1 MIAIICAMRVELEQI
16 LARMEDVRQEEQ
28 AGVQVY
34 LGVLEGHA
42 AAAAVC
48 GVGKV
53 SAALCAQMLISR
65 YSPAALLHSGIA
77 GGVAPELRHMDLVV
91 ARELTYRD
99 MADDIKRDWL
109 PCGGCFVADAGLS
122 SLLRQAAPEARLGC
136 IATGDQFLESRE
148 EKLRLQ
154 KDYNALC
161 ADMESAAVAQVCTVN
176 RVPFAVLR
184 CISDLADDEA
194 RGDYDQFERKAAH
207 LSAEILCKAI
217 ARME

>member
-34 LGVLEGHA
+34 VGVLEGHQ

-53 SAALCAQMLISR
+53 SAALCTQMLISR
-65 YSPAALLHSGIA
+65 YAPSALLHSGIA

-99 MADDIKRDWL
+99 MSDDIKRDWL

-122 SLLRQAAPEARLGC
+122 SLLRQAAPEQL
-136 IATGDQFLESRE
+136 
-148 EKLRLQ
+148 
-154 KDYNALC
+154 
-161 ADMESAAVAQVCTVN
+161 VAN
-176 RVPFAVLR
+176 G
-184 CISDLADDEA
+184 
-194 RGDYDQFERKAAH
+194 RG
-207 LSAEILCKAI
+207 
-217 ARME
+217 

>member
-28 AGVQVY
+28 AGVKVY
-34 LGVLEGHA
+34 VGVLEGHA

-53 SAALCAQMLISR
+53 SAALCTQMLISR
-65 YSPAALLHSGIA
+65 YAPFALLHSGIA
-77 GGVAPELRHMDLVV
+77 GGVSPELRHMDLVV

-99 MADDIKRDWL
+99 MSDDIKRDWL

-154 KDYNALC
+154 QDYNALC
-161 ADMESAAVAQVCTVN
+161 ADMESAAVAQVCIVN

-194 RGDYDQFERKAAH
+194 RGDYDQF
-207 LSAEILCKAI
+207 
-217 ARME
+217 

>member
-16 LARMEDVRQEEQ
+16 LDRMEDVRQEEQ
-28 AGVQVY
+28 AGVRVY

>member
-16 LARMEDVRQEEQ
+16 LARMENVRQEEQ
-28 AGVQVY
+28 AGVKVY
-34 LGVLEGHA
+34 VGVLEGHQ

-53 SAALCAQMLISR
+53 SAALCTQMLISR
-65 YSPAALLHSGIA
+65 YAPSALLHSGIA

-99 MADDIKRDWL
+99 MSDDIKRDWL

-154 KDYNALC
+154 QDYNALC
-161 ADMESAAVAQVCTVN
+161 ADMESAAVAQVCIVN

-194 RGDYDQFERKAAH
+194 RGDYDQFEQKAAH
-207 LSAEILCKAI
+207 RSAEILCKAV

>member
-16 LARMEDVRQEEQ
+16 LDRMEDVRQEEQ
-28 AGVQVY
+28 AGVRVY

-217 ARME
+217 AQMK

>member
-16 LARMEDVRQEEQ
+16 LDRMEDVRQEEQ
-28 AGVQVY
+28 AGVRVY

-77 GGVAPELRHMDLVV
+77 GGIAPELRHMDLVV

-217 ARME
+217 AQIK

>member
-53 SAALCAQMLISR
+53 SAALCTQMLISR
-65 YSPAALLHSGIA
+65 YAPAALLHSGIA
-77 GGVAPELRHMDLVV
+77 GGVSPELRHMDLVV

-99 MADDIKRDWL
+99 MSDDIKRDWL

-154 KDYNALC
+154 QDYNALC
-161 ADMESAAVAQVCTVN
+161 ADMESAAVAQVCIVN

-194 RGDYDQFERKAAH
+194 RGDYDQFEKKAAH
-207 LSAEILCKAI
+207 LSAEILCKAV

>member
-16 LARMEDVRQEEQ
+16 LDRMEDVRQEEQ
-28 AGVQVY
+28 AGVRVY

-99 MADDIKRDWL
+99 MADDIKRNWL

-122 SLLRQAAPEARLGC
+122 ALLRQAAPEARLGC

-217 ARME
+217 AQMK

>member
-16 LARMEDVRQEEQ
+16 LARMENVRQEEQ
-28 AGVQVY
+28 AGVKIYV
-34 LGVLEGHA
+34 GVLEGHQ

-53 SAALCAQMLISR
+53 SAALCTQMLISR
-65 YSPAALLHSGIA
+65 YAPSALLHSGIA
-77 GGVAPELRHMDLVV
+77 GGVSPELRHMDLVV

-99 MADDIKRDWL
+99 MSDDIKRDWL

-154 KDYNALC
+154 QDYNALC
-161 ADMESAAVAQVCTVN
+161 ADMESAAVAQVCIVN

-194 RGDYDQFERKAAH
+194 RGDYDQFEQKAAH
-207 LSAEILCKAI
+207 LSAEILCKAV

>member
-28 AGVQVY
+28 AGVRVY

-99 MADDIKRDWL
+99 MADDIKRNWL

>member
-53 SAALCAQMLISR
+53 SAALCTQMLISR
-65 YSPAALLHSGIA
+65 YAPSALLHSGIA

-99 MADDIKRDWL
+99 MSDDIKRDWL

-154 KDYNALC
+154 QDYNALC
-161 ADMESAAVAQVCTVN
+161 ADMESAAVAQVCIVN

-194 RGDYDQFERKAAH
+194 RGDYDQFEQKAAH
-207 LSAEILCKAI
+207 LYAEILCKAV

>member
-16 LARMEDVRQEEQ
+16 LARMENVRQEEQ

-53 SAALCAQMLISR
+53 SAALCTQMLISR
-65 YSPAALLHSGIA
+65 YAPSALLHSGIA

-99 MADDIKRDWL
+99 MSDDIKRDWL

-154 KDYNALC
+154 QDYNALC
-161 ADMESAAVAQVCTVN
+161 ADMESAAVAQVCIVN

-194 RGDYDQFERKAAH
+194 RGDYDQLEQKAAH
-207 LSAEILCKAI
+207 LSAEVLCKAV